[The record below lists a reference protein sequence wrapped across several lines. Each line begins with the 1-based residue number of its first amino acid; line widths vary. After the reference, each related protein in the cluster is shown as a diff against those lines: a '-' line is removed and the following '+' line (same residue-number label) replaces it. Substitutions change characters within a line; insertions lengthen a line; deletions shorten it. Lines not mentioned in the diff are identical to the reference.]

1 MWRHKWRSRMFV
13 SNANTYHDPR
23 DTKLRAV
30 LEFSR
35 VLFHF
40 LFRILR
46 SVKMVVLSGIYH
58 SSGFYIYMR
67 GSRFISKKLRRD
79 PRARDIFAW
88 RVGGGRKI
96 FSLILLCKIISLYL
110 RMIKAYSSRLCENSA
125 WKKDYTFYWFCLFLL
140 NNLLHP
146 PTPAHQHHHHHH
158 HHKMKRKRIKNG
170 KIM

>member
-46 SVKMVVLSGIYH
+46 LQIYFRENGCFIRDLSFFRVYL
-58 SSGFYIYMR
+58 FTNYIYMR

-88 RVGGGRKI
+88 RVDGGRKI

-125 WKKDYTFYWFCLFLL
+125 WK
-140 NNLLHP
+140 
-146 PTPAHQHHHHHH
+146 
-158 HHKMKRKRIKNG
+158 
-170 KIM
+170 

>member
-1 MWRHKWRSRMFV
+1 MFV

-35 VLFHF
+35 VLFHSYDYKY
-40 LFRILR
+40 I

-79 PRARDIFAW
+79 PRARDIFA
-88 RVGGGRKI
+88 
-96 FSLILLCKIISLYL
+96 
-110 RMIKAYSSRLCENSA
+110 
-125 WKKDYTFYWFCLFLL
+125 
-140 NNLLHP
+140 
-146 PTPAHQHHHHHH
+146 
-158 HHKMKRKRIKNG
+158 
-170 KIM
+170 